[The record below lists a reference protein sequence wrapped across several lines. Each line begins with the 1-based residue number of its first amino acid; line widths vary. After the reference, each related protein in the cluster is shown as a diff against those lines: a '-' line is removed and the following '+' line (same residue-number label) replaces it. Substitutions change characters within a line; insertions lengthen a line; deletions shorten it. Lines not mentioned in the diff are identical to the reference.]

1 MGKTPTSPAGRAAP
15 VNGWSLIELLVVLSI
30 VGAVSSLALPSLR
43 DSIPSLRLSAEA
55 RQIVVLFREAQ
66 RRAVESGQE
75 TAVQVDLADYTLR
88 SNAGGSLT
96 IDPQYEILA
105 VSAASPAQGVN
116 ATEVRFFPDGT
127 STGASLRLSYRQRHV
142 EVVVDWMFGKAVLK
156 NE

>member
-1 MGKTPTSPAGRAAP
+1 MGLISRTRRRSSTPGGNPMSTSSREPMVNMICHRRARIIARAEMGKTPTSPAGRAAP

-75 TAVQVDLADYTLR
+75 TAVQVDLADYT
-88 SNAGGSLT
+88 
-96 IDPQYEILA
+96 
-105 VSAASPAQGVN
+105 
-116 ATEVRFFPDGT
+116 
-127 STGASLRLSYRQRHV
+127 
-142 EVVVDWMFGKAVLK
+142 
-156 NE
+156 